1 MLRALEA
8 EYEMLGIRA
17 PIQQVTARNYRRL
30 KSAQRKT
37 IDQRILFLLHVVDM
51 QSTGSVDVPEVC
63 KQAAIMGDTATY
75 RVPVLF
81 DQIVQVPSSDIDGG
95 RLQELLVFVG
105 QDVEWTHVLDVDG
118 VIDGGVDGVVGGVG
132 APRGPRLGG
141 V

>member
-81 DQIVQVPSSDIDGG
+81 DQIVQVSSSDSDGG
-95 RLQELLVFVG
+95 RLDEFPVFVG
-105 QDVEWTHVLDVDG
+105 QNVQCIHVLAVPGIVDG
-118 VIDGGVDGVVGGVG
+118 GLAGVVV
-132 APRGPRLGG
+132 A
-141 V
+141 